1 VPYAPTSCVNSAAG
15 IYEQFERGGQYIKG
29 ELQAIIVDRRTGLS
43 KRLSYSAEASCPR
56 ELASQMDPVFHSLV
70 QGLGLTQ
77 GEDSSGSDSSDSE
90 EGSSSDDYDYGGQY
104 F

>member
-1 VPYAPTSCVNSAAG
+1 MNSAAG

-70 QGLGLTQ
+70 QGLGRLGLTQ